1 LAGGYALLCVLANP
15 MLPCVKTKWVEYFGE
30 HPDPVIDRVE

>member
-1 LAGGYALLCVLANP
+1 

-30 HPDPVIDRVE
+30 CPDSVIDRVE